1 MVLHFK
7 LNHRI
12 NVNHRGK
19 ISELVYVVSN
29 RNMFTIII
37 CLSNISNVFLY
48 AYKSAQETNWRLYQ
62 NDGNL
67 IIFFWNQINITSI
80 RLLKLLEIIESLHC
94 IIEHLIS
101 IRTAWYQPKI
111 FKSIFFIMCM
121 IGMNNCWSF
130 MYISLQRCSTKS
142 VFLASWSVSVEMDSI
157 TSLNVKVTAYFT
169 QITVLNKSYHFD
181 EKTN

>member
-1 MVLHFK
+1 MLLHFK

-12 NVNHRGK
+12 NVNHRVK
-19 ISELVYVVSN
+19 ISEKVYIVSK
-29 RNMFTIII
+29 RNMFTI
-37 CLSNISNVFLY
+37 CLSNINNVFLY

-67 IIFFWNQINITSI
+67 IIFFLNQINITII
-80 RLLKLLEIIESLHC
+80 RLLKFLEIIESLHC
-94 IIEHLIS
+94 IIDYLTNIW
-101 IRTAWYQPKI
+101 TKWYQPKI

-142 VFLASWSVSVEMDSI
+142 AFLASWSV
-157 TSLNVKVTAYFT
+157 L
-169 QITVLNKSYHFD
+169 
-181 EKTN
+181 

>member
-1 MVLHFK
+1 MFLHFK
-7 LNHRI
+7 FNHRI

-19 ISELVYVVSN
+19 ISELVYVVSK

-67 IIFFWNQINITSI
+67 FLFLNQINITNM
-80 RLLKLLEIIESLHC
+80 RLLKLWEIIESLHC
-94 IIEHLIS
+94 IIDHLTNIG
-101 IRTAWYQPKI
+101 AKWFQPKI

-121 IGMNNCWSF
+121 TGMIGVSC
-130 MYISLQRCSTKS
+130 ISLYKGVQQK
-142 VFLASWSVSVEMDSI
+142 VYFLHRNQF
-157 TSLNVKVTAYFT
+157 L
-169 QITVLNKSYHFD
+169 
-181 EKTN
+181 

>member
-1 MVLHFK
+1 MFFSMHINLHK
-7 LNHRI
+7 KQI
-12 NVNHRGK
+12 D
-19 ISELVYVVSN
+19 
-29 RNMFTIII
+29 
-37 CLSNISNVFLY
+37 
-48 AYKSAQETNWRLYQ
+48 AYIRTTAIQLFF
-62 NDGNL
+62 
-67 IIFFWNQINITSI
+67 FFWNQINITNI

-94 IIEHLIS
+94 IIDHLTN
-101 IRTAWYQPKI
+101 IRTKWYQPKI
-111 FKSIFFIMCM
+111 FKSIFFITCM

-157 TSLNVKVTAYFT
+157 TSLKVKVTAYFT